1 MSLPRGQTRAWLIAF
16 LLVLL
21 VMAFCAC
28 RSAPGPKPVFR
39 RDLQPFGFPTDTLGR
54 IVGNFSDISFVAD
67 DLVLVT
73 VNTTTYG
80 DEESP
85 ESDLPVSKLLLFD
98 LSKPDAPEMIEMP
111 VRKARGSVQSAGSGS
126 FFLLNRAG
134 LQICSRELQ
143 CGSPVQTGGPMFLS
157 PQGTR
162 IAAGRVEQKLF
173 DGKTLKKL
181 QEVAANEPKVIPG
194 DHALLFAQQGKLYLK
209 PDDSPEPRFVLDSG
223 STGVW
228 PEARFLDANTI
239 SAVQSDK

>member
-1 MSLPRGQTRAWLIAF
+1 
-16 LLVLL
+16 
-21 VMAFCAC
+21 
-28 RSAPGPKPVFR
+28 
-39 RDLQPFGFPTDTLGR
+39 
-54 IVGNFSDISFVAD
+54 
-67 DLVLVT
+67 
-73 VNTTTYG
+73 
-80 DEESP
+80 
-85 ESDLPVSKLLLFD
+85 
-98 LSKPDAPEMIEMP
+98 
-111 VRKARGSVQSAGSGS
+111 
-126 FFLLNRAG
+126 
-134 LQICSRELQ
+134 
-143 CGSPVQTGGPMFLS
+143 MFLS

-239 SAVQSDK
+239 SAVQSDKFAAVARIDGTILSRVPLSAGSFVAEVSTSASGSRFCFHDAGYTGLYALLNFFSIERPFNLERANVMDTATGKSRFRLWWDPRPYVGNLSRPALSPDGRRVALIRHGALEVFQVR